1 MIGRH
6 FRAGVGTVI
15 YNQVGQVAL
24 FRRAAPPVGTWQFQ
38 QGGIDS
44 GEQPETTLWRELKEE
59 TGLEKNDFTEI
70 TEYPEWTLQVY
81 PQEVIDHPNQPNPDR
96 LGQAHRWWFLEL
108 KSAVVIDLSTAT
120 DQEFDDYKWVTWDEA
135 LTVPSSYKT
144 HVYQALHQYF
154 LANLAK

>member
-15 YNQVGQVAL
+15 YNQSGEVVL
-24 FRRAAPPVGTWQFQ
+24 FQRSVPPIGTWQFQ

-59 TGLEKNDFTEI
+59 TGLEQSNFAEV

-81 PQEVIDHPNQPNPDR
+81 PEEILTRPDQPNPDR
-96 LGQAHRWWFLEL
+96 LGQAHRWYFLEL
-108 KSAVVIDLSTAT
+108 APDVTIDLANAT
-120 DQEFDDYKWVTWDEA
+120 EDEFDDCKWTTWQEA
-135 LTVPSSYKT
+135 LTVPPPYKV

-154 LANLAK
+154 IDNLS